1 MPNNT
6 ESSSQ
11 ILQAFHEQDI
21 RSNRETYDS
30 GNLSEV
36 NLAHNNITFH
46 VYPVLK
52 ITNERSGG
60 RGDCQEKMILI
71 LIISYKSN

>member
-21 RSNRETYDS
+21 GNNRETYDS

-36 NLAHNNITFH
+36 NLAYNNITFH

-60 RGDCQEKMILI
+60 RGVLQRENDSNFHNFVQE
-71 LIISYKSN
+71 

>member
-1 MPNNT
+1 MPNNAD
-6 ESSSQ
+6 SSSQ
-11 ILQAFHEQDI
+11 ILPAFHEQDI
-21 RSNRETYDS
+21 GNNRETYDS

-36 NLAHNNITFH
+36 NLAYNNITFH

-60 RGDCQEKMILI
+60 RGVLPRENDSDFHNFVQE
-71 LIISYKSN
+71 

>member
-36 NLAHNNITFH
+36 NLARNNITFH

-60 RGDCQEKMILI
+60 RGVLPRENDSDSHNFVQE
-71 LIISYKSN
+71 

>member
-60 RGDCQEKMILI
+60 RGVLPRENDSDFHNFVQE
-71 LIISYKSN
+71 

>member
-60 RGDCQEKMILI
+60 RGVLPRENDSNSHNFVQE
-71 LIISYKSN
+71 